1 MSAIITIIVNI
12 TIYVRNTTQWNRLQ
26 HRSSVPVVISCS
38 SSTAR
43 VFCCHGTARFFLPF
57 RMAPKFKHHD
67 KTPSNPKMKLGPYG
81 YEPQRNSVVTKKI
94 EVPYKDESDKALD
107 GCVIFL
113 LPCAHMSSFRRQLLL
128 PVINRKIGVVTTDS
142 SASTHCA
149 VAIPFARPSA
159 TRLLNKYGVPASCQ
173 LVSEYFICPI
183 ADHRSEPD
191 TVAAPE
197 ALRLERKLTW
207 WNLDSCG
214 KEKELV
220 GMAGTTCKGE

>member
-12 TIYVRNTTQWNRLQ
+12 TIYVRNTTQWNRIQ

-94 EVPYKDESDKALD
+94 EVPYKDESGKALD

-113 LPCAHMSSFRRQLLL
+113 LPCAHMSSLRRELLL
-128 PVINRKIGVVTTDS
+128 PVINRKGGVVTTDP
-142 SASTHCA
+142 SAATHCV
-149 VAIPFARPSA
+149 VAIPFDRPAA
-159 TRLLNKYGVPASCQ
+159 TRLLNEYRVPASCQ

-183 ADHRSEPD
+183 MDYRPEPD
-191 TVAAPE
+191 MVAAPE
-197 ALRLERKLTW
+197 PSRLGRELTW
-207 WNLDSCG
+207 WKPDSFG
-214 KEKELV
+214 KERELE